1 VAKRLTDISIRNL
14 RPGPARREIPDGNG
28 LYIVVQPSGRK
39 SFAVR
44 YRFSGIPKKLT
55 LPAGLTLAA
64 ARRLAADAVYQA
76 AQGSDPV
83 AAKKTA
89 KVETAESTANTV
101 AAVCAAYMQR
111 EGGKLR
117 TADQRER
124 IFRRL
129 IYPVIGGRQLDSIK
143 RSELV
148 QMLDRIE
155 DRSGARMADVTLAV
169 LRRVFTWHALRSD
182 EFRSPIVRGMGRQ
195 VAVEHRRSRVLDDR
209 ELRAVWTAAGAA
221 SGPFGTLVRFL
232 LLTSGR
238 RNEAARMRW
247 DEIDAEGI
255 WTLPATRSKTKSEI
269 IRPLSKA
276 ALALLDGHLR
286 TLDCD
291 FVFTSNGST
300 AIASFSGP
308 KEKLDA
314 ASGVTG
320 WRIHDLRRTAR
331 SLLSRAGINA
341 DVAERCLGHAL
352 PGIRATYDRHHYIDE
367 MRYAFETLAAQ
378 IELIINPPRGDVV
391 PLRQRPGRA

>member
-1 VAKRLTDISIRNL
+1 
-14 RPGPARREIPDGNG
+14 

-221 SGPFGTLVRFL
+221 SGPFGTLVR
-232 LLTSGR
+232 SGR

-331 SLLSRAGINA
+331 SLLSRGGINA